1 MSGEQITEVRE
12 AHKIDQIKL
21 GAYLSKNIKNFS
33 ADIKIQQFEGGQSNP
48 TYLITSNNKR
58 YVMRKK
64 PPGTLLASAH
74 MVEREYRIMHALRDS
89 GFPVP
94 HMQILCEDTDII
106 GTTFFVM
113 DYVEGRLL
121 KDPTLPNI
129 SSTERRD
136 IYMEMNRVLA
146 LLHSLNPDD
155 YGLTDY
161 GKPGNYFERQI
172 GRWSKQYL
180 AAKTDEIE
188 CMENLMLW
196 LPANLPKDNSFG
208 IVHGDYLLNNMMF
221 HTNEAKIVAVFD
233 WELSTLGHPLADLS
247 YNCMPY
253 YLNTS
258 GKTLKELP
266 DSGIPTEQE
275 YVEAYCRHTGR
286 SEIAQWN
293 FYLAFSFFRFASIIQ
308 GVYKRGL
315 DGNASSQ
322 SAKGVGE
329 FVRIIGNIAW
339 DLAQGVKK

>member
-12 AHKIDQIKL
+12 AHKIDQQKL
-21 GAYLSKNIKNFS
+21 GHYLSGNIKRFDP
-33 ADIKIQQFEGGQSNP
+33 DIKVQQFEGGQSNP

-64 PPGTLLASAH
+64 PPGNLLASAH

-94 HMQILCEDTDII
+94 HMHVLCEDPDII
-106 GTTFFVM
+106 GTPFFVM

-121 KDPTLPNI
+121 KDATLPNM
-129 SSTERRD
+129 SPAERRA
-136 IYMEMNRVLA
+136 IYLEMNRVLA
-146 LLHSLNPDD
+146 LLHNLNPDH
-155 YGLTDY
+155 YRLADY

-180 AAKTDEIE
+180 AAKTDEIA
-188 CMENLMLW
+188 CMENLMRW
-196 LPANLPKDNSFG
+196 LPGNLPKDDSFG

-221 HTNEAKIVAVFD
+221 DAKEARIIAVFD

-253 YLNTS
+253 YLNTA
-258 GKTLKELP
+258 GKPLKELSN
-266 DSGIPTEQE
+266 SGIPDEQE
-275 YVEAYCRHTGR
+275 YLEAYCRHTGR
-286 SEIAQWN
+286 SGIDHWN
-293 FYLAFSFFRFASIIQ
+293 FYLSFSIFRYAAIIQ

-322 SAKGVGE
+322 SAKGLKEYVN
-329 FVRIIGNIAW
+329 IIANLAW
-339 DLAQGVKK
+339 DLAQGKRN